1 MEQAADVLGYVNN
14 VLFVALGLVCFRL
27 WRRTGGVAAAWAA
40 GTFGLLAAVSLV
52 GLVLPEE
59 GDSTFFEWVQKFEIA
74 AIVLFPYFLYRFAA
88 AFSRPPRFFEPIALG
103 ATVVVAAWTLL
114 LGDIPGEGEP
124 RSAMI
129 NAFIIALLVQW
140 SGLLIVVAVRLW
152 RAGRGQPTVARRR
165 MRLLSVASAGLTLVL
180 LIAGTASE
188 AGPGLSIFTSLL
200 TTASTLAFF
209 FGFAPPPSLRMVWR
223 RAEQEAIAIG
233 TRGLMAA
240 TTEEEVVDG
249 VLPYALQIS
258 GARAIALVDNVGRI
272 LGSAGEP
279 PDEEPATVFDFPVAS
294 LQVWTTPY
302 TPFFGREELN
312 LLESLG
318 VLVNLALER
327 TRLFA
332 SLEEAQRIAHLG
344 SYEFDLGTGEALW
357 SAEMYRITGFAPG
370 TLLTPEMISQ
380 TVHPDDRDLVQA
392 ATEEARSTGK
402 LEFDYRILRPD
413 GDVRV
418 VHVRGGAQRDENGE
432 PIKLTGTVLDVT
444 ELRAAEREL
453 SVALE
458 RETQARRDVE
468 RVNAEMESFVYTVSH
483 DLNSPLVAL
492 LGYLEF
498 IEQDHADDLGERGGF
513 YVERM
518 RASTNYMRSLIR
530 DLLELSRVGRVD
542 EQAEMVDL
550 GVVASDVADSIRAS
564 SPGVGITIGDL
575 PVVWISPLRAR
586 QLVTNIMQNSVKYG
600 GRPDIGIT
608 ITRVAEEDGMV
619 EVSVRDD
626 GVGIPEADR
635 SRIFGVFERLQ
646 REDEEGTGIGLAIC
660 KKIVTSAGG
669 AIWAAPSEKGADIRF
684 TLPLTSERKLGPAA

>member
-1 MEQAADVLGYVNN
+1 MEQAADVIGYVNN
-14 VLFVALGLVCFRL
+14 VLFVALGLVCFRQ

-59 GDSTFFEWVQKFEIA
+59 SDSELVEWIQKIDIA

-103 ATVVVAAWTLL
+103 ATLGVIAWTFL
-114 LGDIPGEGEP
+114 LGEIPGEGEA
-124 RSAMI
+124 RSPMI

-188 AGPGLSIFTSLL
+188 AGPGVGIFTGLL

-209 FGFAPPPSLRMVWR
+209 FGFAPPPSLRMIWR

-240 TTEEEVVDG
+240 TSEEEVVDS
-249 VLPYALQIS
+249 VLPFALQIS
-258 GARAIALVDNVGRI
+258 GARAITLVDRAGRVLGNVG
-272 LGSAGEP
+272 AP
-279 PDEEPATVFDFPVAS
+279 PLEEPATVFDFPVAF

-302 TPFFGREELN
+302 TPYFGREELN

-318 VLVNLALER
+318 VLINLALER
-327 TRLFA
+327 TRLFS

-344 SYEFDLGTGEALW
+344 SYEFDLRTGEATW
-357 SAEMYRITGFAPG
+357 SAEMYRITGFEPG
-370 TLLTPEMISQ
+370 SKLTPEMITS
-380 TVHPDDRDLVQA
+380 TVHPDDREMVQA
-392 ATEEARSTGK
+392 ATEEARLTGK

-413 GDVRV
+413 GEMRV
-418 VHVRGGAQRDENGE
+418 VHARGSAQRDENGE
-432 PIKLTGTVLDVT
+432 PARLTGTLLDVT

-453 SVALE
+453 SIALE

-498 IEQDHADDLGERGGF
+498 IEQDHAEALGERGGF

-518 RASTNYMRSLIR
+518 RASTNYMRALIR

-542 EQAEMVDL
+542 EQSERVDL
-550 GVVASDVADSIRAS
+550 SAVASEAAESLRAS
-564 SPGVGITIGDL
+564 SPDVAVTIGDL
-575 PVVWISPLRAR
+575 PVVWMNPVRAR

-600 GRPDIGIT
+600 GRADIGIT

-635 SRIFGVFERLQ
+635 SRVFGVFERLHQ
-646 REDEEGTGIGLAIC
+646 DEEGTGIGLAIC
-660 KKIVTSAGG
+660 KKIVNSTGG
-669 AIWAAPSEKGADIRF
+669 SIWSAPSDVGADIHF
-684 TLPLTSERKLGPAA
+684 TLPLAAVAEDGAA